1 MKALTRAPFSAR
13 QDLGASSLA
22 AYYGSNLDRLVAIKK
37 KFDPAAFFNYPF
49 SIPTVV
55 PAG

>member
-1 MKALTRAPFSAR
+1 VKAPTRAPFSAR

-37 KFDPAAFFNYPF
+37 KFDPASYFNYPF